1 MRMCDIILISV
12 VRWGFPTDMLYAH
25 FRDAARY
32 GTVPYDHTS
41 PMKGLQRRRDYFLLF
56 TISGRRSSL
65 HDMPTAQIIFWPRFQ
80 EKAAHP

>member
-1 MRMCDIILISV
+1 MCDIILISV

-41 PMKGLQRRRDYFLLF
+41 PMKGLQRLFF
-56 TISGRRSSL
+56 TIWPADLHS